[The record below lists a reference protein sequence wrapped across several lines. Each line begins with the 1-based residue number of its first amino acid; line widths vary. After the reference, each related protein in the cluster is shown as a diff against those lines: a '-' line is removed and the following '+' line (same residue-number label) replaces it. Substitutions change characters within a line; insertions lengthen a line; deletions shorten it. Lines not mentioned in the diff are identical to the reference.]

1 MFAQGL
7 TCCRGVTREFEFSA
21 DGADIGI
28 RVDGS
33 SAAWVHFKVEV
44 GRTGVARLAVAPDLL
59 AA

>member
-1 MFAQGL
+1 MLLLLLRCEA
-7 TCCRGVTREFEFSA
+7 EFEFSA

-33 SAAWVHFKVEV
+33 SAAWVYFKVEV